1 MICSQSQETKLCP
14 LLLAWWRRS
23 RIRHK
28 RGVLDSDIDGCAEQK
43 EKGSQPD
50 AGPLSRAVLRPTDFQ
65 SRTIQVDDLRMHA
78 VVEGPEDGP
87 LVVMLHGF
95 PEFWYSWR
103 YQIKALASAG
113 YRAVAVDQRGYNLTD
128 KRGPYDVFTL
138 ASDVV
143 RLVHTL
149 GYERAVIMGNDWG
162 GVVAWVLGALHPSL
176 VEKIIVLNAPHP
188 SAGLLAL
195 KSMYLPQL
203 LKSWYVLAF
212 QIPVVPEALLSV
224 KDFELFARILKQQT
238 KGAIGDEEIGH
249 FKQAWAQPGALG
261 AGVEWYRAS
270 LRTWIQGRLKDLTVR
285 TPSLLIWGDRDAYLT
300 TRTAEWTRLLVT
312 DLKVE
317 YIHGASHW
325 VQQDSPEIVTHYAL
339 DFMQSG

>member
-1 MICSQSQETKLCP
+1 
-14 LLLAWWRRS
+14 
-23 RIRHK
+23 
-28 RGVLDSDIDGCAEQK
+28 
-43 EKGSQPD
+43 
-50 AGPLSRAVLRPTDFQ
+50 
-65 SRTIQVDDLRMHA
+65 MHA

-103 YQIKALASAG
+103 YQIKAFAAAG
-113 YRAVAVDQRGYNLTD
+113 YRTVAVDQRGYNLTD

-138 ASDVV
+138 AGDVV
-143 RLVHTL
+143 RLVRAL
-149 GYERAVIMGNDWG
+149 GHERAIIMGNDWG
-162 GVVAWVLGALHPSL
+162 GVVAWVLGALHPGL
-176 VEKIIVLNAPHP
+176 VEKAIVLNAPHP

-212 QIPVVPEALLSV
+212 QIPVVPEVLLSTN
-224 KDFELFARILKQQT
+224 DFELFARILKQQT
-238 KGAIGDEEIGH
+238 KGAIGDEEISH
-249 FKQAWAQPGALG
+249 FKQAWSQPGALS

-270 LRTWIQGRLKDLTVR
+270 LRTWMRGRLKDLTVR

-300 TRTAEWTRLLVT
+300 ARTAEWTRHYVT
-312 DLKVE
+312 DLKVA

-325 VQQDSPEIVTHYAL
+325 VQQDSPEIVNRYAL
-339 DFMQSG
+339 NFLRSRKEAKKQDFHRLTGTYFTLCEMCSTTVDLILLSGLRRASVARRSARRRPSLWA

>member
-1 MICSQSQETKLCP
+1 MRICQ
-14 LLLAWWRRS
+14 
-23 RIRHK
+23 K
-28 RGVLDSDIDGCAEQK
+28 RGVLEIDIVGRAEPT
-43 EKGSQPD
+43 EKGSQSD
-50 AGPLSRAVLRPTDFQ
+50 AGSLSRAVLRPNDFQ
-65 SRTIQVDDLRMHA
+65 GRTIQVGDLRMHA
-78 VVEGPEDGP
+78 VIEGPEDGP

-103 YQIKALASAG
+103 YQIKALAAAG
-113 YRAVAVDQRGYNLTD
+113 YRTVAVDQRGYNLTD

-138 ASDVV
+138 AGDVV

-149 GYERAVIMGNDWG
+149 GYKQTAIMGNDWG
-162 GVVAWVLGALHPSL
+162 GVVAWVLSALHPSL
-176 VEKIIVLNAPHP
+176 VEKVIVLNAPHP

-212 QIPVVPEALLSV
+212 QIPVMPEVLLSA

-238 KGAIGDEEIGH
+238 KGAIGDEEIAH
-249 FKQAWAQPGALG
+249 FKRAWAQPGALS

-270 LRTWIQGRLKDLTVR
+270 LRTWIQGSLKGLTVR

-300 TRTAEWTRLLVT
+300 TRTAEWTRHLVT
-312 DLKVE
+312 DLKVA

-325 VQQDSPEIVTHYAL
+325 VQQDSPEFVHLYAL
-339 DFMQSG
+339 DFLQSG